1 MPRTVLPPPMGQ
13 PLLPD
18 VPNWAWHEYGMRVGF
33 WRFVEVLGSAQAQG
47 DLRAQRLRLSTSIRE
62 ACQAALD
69 AGWDFMGHGFVQR
82 PMHRVDDQ
90 RAAIADTIEAIRD
103 FTGKPPRGW
112 ESPGLTET
120 DETLDLLAEAG
131 IEYVADWVLDD
142 QPVPLRTRAGT
153 IVSVPYTVEIN
164 DVVISAVQQ
173 QPSDEILRRGRDQF
187 DRLYLDGAKA
197 PRVMAIS
204 IHPYLTGV
212 PHRIKYLEMLYD
224 YILGHDGVVMWTGA
238 EILTGIAARSD
249 ARVSAVRTMTNRRPG
264 MAGTAA
270 RCPATSCWSR
280 DSLRQPRCAGRGDV
294 RHLARLQMMFN
305 ATCRSGALRR
315 PAGTG
320 RTHSPGRRH
329 GTPT

>member
-1 MPRTVLPPPMGQ
+1 MTDIGGSIRGRLPHAPIHKRPPLMLPNNARVAVWTIVNVENWNPTGAMPRAVLPPPMGQ

-33 WRFVEVLGSAQAQG
+33 WRFVETLAARKLKASFAVNGSCIG
-47 DLRAQRLRLSTSIRE
+47 LYPE
-62 ACQAALD
+62 ACQAAKD
-69 AGWDFMGHGFVQR
+69 VGWDFMGHGFVQK
-82 PMHRVDDQ
+82 PMHKVDDQ
-90 RAAIADTIEAIRD
+90 KQAIADTISAIKD

-142 QPVPLRTRAGT
+142 QPVTLNTRAGE

-164 DVVISAVQQ
+164 DVVMSAIQQ
-173 QPSDEILRRGRDQF
+173 QPSDEIYRRGKDQF
-187 DRLYLDGAKA
+187 DRLYLDGAKT

-224 YILGHDGVVMWTGA
+224 HILGYKDVVMWTGA
-238 EILTGIAARSD
+238 EILDWYRS
-249 ARVSAVRTMTNRRPG
+249 
-264 MAGTAA
+264 
-270 RCPATSCWSR
+270 
-280 DSLRQPRCAGRGDV
+280 QIPRG
-294 RHLARLQMMFN
+294 
-305 ATCRSGALRR
+305 
-315 PAGTG
+315 
-320 RTHSPGRRH
+320 
-329 GTPT
+329 

>member
-1 MPRTVLPPPMGQ
+1 MTADIGSSFRRRLDYVPIHKRPPLALPGGARVAVWTIVNVENWIPTGAMPRAVLPPPMGQ

-33 WRFVEVLGSAQAQG
+33 WRFLEALSSRGLKASFAVNGTACEVY
-47 DLRAQRLRLSTSIRE
+47 RE
-62 ACQAALD
+62 ACEAARN

-82 PMHRVDDQ
+82 PMHRVEDQ
-90 RAAIADTIEAIRD
+90 KAAIQDTIEAIRA
-103 FTGKPPRGW
+103 FTGKPPLGW

-142 QPVPLRTRAGT
+142 QPVPLRTRTGE
-153 IVSVPYTVEIN
+153 IVAVPYTVEIN

-187 DRLYLDGAKA
+187 DRLWLEGATA

-212 PHRIKYLEMLYD
+212 PHRIKYLEQLYE
-224 YILGHDGVVMWTGA
+224 YILGHEGVVMWTGA
-238 EILTGIAARSD
+238 EILDWYRD
-249 ARVSAVRTMTNRRPG
+249 QVSAPK
-264 MAGTAA
+264 
-270 RCPATSCWSR
+270 
-280 DSLRQPRCAGRGDV
+280 
-294 RHLARLQMMFN
+294 
-305 ATCRSGALRR
+305 GA
-315 PAGTG
+315 
-320 RTHSPGRRH
+320 
-329 GTPT
+329 